1 MVGRGDGG
9 RGEGWWGGVRGGGE
23 GGMVGE
29 GGMKRGRDGGRGE
42 GW

>member
-1 MVGRGDGG
+1 MVG
-9 RGEGWWGGVRGGGE
+9 RGEGWWG